1 MSEQDSKEG
10 KGPGNAFP
18 WGRSPS
24 RILNWVAWIAIV
36 LYAMWRYG
44 TSKTNRSVPDKLEYM
59 MSPSPYVSSMKWD
72 NNEQEWK
79 YGRWFI
85 LMAWRWLLAY
95 TVTGRVLSHTVP
107 WLVPYFHVAGSLLFL
122 VLKMGPLCAV
132 YFVVEH
138 TLFYGLVW
146 VGVPLLVYIAG
157 VFLVAHYNIVEFDI
171 FESILERYGMERYFV
186 TVVAFYWT
194 LLRCCSFSLESIWS
208 QGSTDD
214 ERQRRRMPDYVK
226 TLDYAL
232 YLPPLFMGPVQNYED
247 YVTAMEAPKPMI
259 TVQELKFLAV
269 SFLRSCLHFLLM
281 DLMLHFFYPAAL
293 SSAPYLV
300 RKMNRTGLVG
310 YAIMLHLCFYLKYVV
325 QYGMARSFAR
335 IERLELPQPA
345 KCIGRGHLCS
355 HFWRYFDHGLH
366 LWIKKYVYLPVTG
379 PERKYRWRLAGIAL
393 AFIFVWMWHGMT
405 IPVSLWASLSFV
417 GVSIE
422 VVVAMIRKLEP
433 VKNFEAAYLNCE
445 RTRVIKAVLGSPH
458 YLLTIFSCMFY
469 LVDMEVMAIF
479 WRKVILGFP
488 FPIVPVLVA
497 LYFGSHFS
505 IDCMEWEAA
514 AAARTKGP

>member
-1 MSEQDSKEG
+1 MSE
-10 KGPGNAFP
+10 
-18 WGRSPS
+18 W
-24 RILNWVAWIAIV
+24 
-36 LYAMWRYG
+36 AMPRVIY
-44 TSKTNRSVPDKLEYM
+44 NRSVPDKLEYM
-59 MSPSPYVSSMKWD
+59 MSPSPYLSSMKWD

-107 WLVPYFHVAGSLLFL
+107 W
-122 VLKMGPLCAV
+122 
-132 YFVVEH
+132 
-138 TLFYGLVW
+138 
-146 VGVPLLVYIAG
+146 
-157 VFLVAHYNIVEFDI
+157 
-171 FESILERYGMERYFV
+171 SILERYGMERYFV

-214 ERQRRRMPDYVK
+214 ERRRRRMPDYVK

-366 LWIKKYVYLPVTG
+366 LWIKKYANIYFMPSSELHV
-379 PERKYRWRLAGIAL
+379 
-393 AFIFVWMWHGMT
+393 FIT
-405 IPVSLWASLSFV
+405 S
-417 GVSIE
+417 
-422 VVVAMIRKLEP
+422 
-433 VKNFEAAYLNCE
+433 
-445 RTRVIKAVLGSPH
+445 
-458 YLLTIFSCMFY
+458 
-469 LVDMEVMAIF
+469 
-479 WRKVILGFP
+479 
-488 FPIVPVLVA
+488 
-497 LYFGSHFS
+497 
-505 IDCMEWEAA
+505 
-514 AAARTKGP
+514 